1 MPPRSAP
8 HSAHHAR
15 PGPQCTPALRSDPPP
30 GLPRTLWPDSFLES
44 PHGALTLAPR
54 GAHSCIS
61 WCTGPLRGGS
71 CWPCPFPPLHTQ
83 PLRRAPGLPPL
94 APSQPPA
101 WTPTH
106 WDSQCPTPERP
117 PSACS
122 GHGEAQPSGHTPCHA
137 NEEAARP
144 GCSRVRA
151 EPAVAVTGTRWPQ
164 RWRGPHTATV
174 PPGGLWQEACL
185 QLPGH
190 KWRLAVPAPWAADS
204 CCPLWPAYA
213 RPPGSRQPGPV
224 WNGVGNVLWS
234 PVPIPLAPGT
244 VPGPPG
250 RGTGVRR

>member
-1 MPPRSAP
+1 MPILAGSKAGSLSLPAACPSPQLLPGWSAAPHAKSESPMPPRSAP

-83 PLRRAPGLPPL
+83 PLRRAPGPPPP

-106 WDSQCPTPERP
+106 RDSQCPTPERP

-122 GHGEAQPSGHTPCHA
+122 GHGEAQPSGHTHCYA

-164 RWRGPHTATV
+164 RWRGPHTATC
-174 PPGGLWQEACL
+174 PPRG
-185 QLPGH
+185 
-190 KWRLAVPAPWAADS
+190 
-204 CCPLWPAYA
+204 
-213 RPPGSRQPGPV
+213 
-224 WNGVGNVLWS
+224 
-234 PVPIPLAPGT
+234 PLAGSMSPASRT
-244 VPGPPG
+244 
-250 RGTGVRR
+250 